1 MSSAQRIWPE
11 GDQFT
16 LEVDIP
22 TDDEPLP
29 VGITYVVPAFNVVVE
44 TWQNKDPLKTYPLF
58 RQFIVDW
65 DMQDTLTDDLLMSF
79 LIAYPGTAEAIFDAW
94 AAHLKGIIAANT
106 LTFSL
111 AAGAIN

>member
-1 MSSAQRIWPE
+1 MNSTHRIWPE

-22 TDDEPLP
+22 TRFEPVP
-29 VGITYVVPAFNVVVE
+29 VLITFVVPAFDVVVE

-79 LIAYPGTAEAIFDAW
+79 LIAYPGTAEAIFDCW
-94 AAHLKGIIAANT
+94 AAHMKGVLAKNNEDWA
-106 LTFSL
+106 LL
-111 AAGAIN
+111 AASVN